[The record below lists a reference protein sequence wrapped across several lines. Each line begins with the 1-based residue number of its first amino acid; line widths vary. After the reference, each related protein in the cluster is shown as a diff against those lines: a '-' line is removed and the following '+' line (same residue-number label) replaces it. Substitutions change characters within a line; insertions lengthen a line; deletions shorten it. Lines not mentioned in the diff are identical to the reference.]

1 MKLMIVESPGKIA
14 KLKPI
19 LGAGWDVATSVGH
32 IRDLPLKGV
41 GVEAPDFKPKYE
53 LTERGKEV
61 VAKLKAKVERADVV
75 YLATDPDREGESIS
89 WHLQQ
94 VLKLKNPKRVTFN
107 EVTPKTVQAALEN
120 PRTIDGKLVG
130 AQEARRVLDR
140 LVGYLVSPKLS
151 DLAMSTLSA
160 GRVQSV
166 AVRLVVERDEEIEA
180 FKPVDHFGVELI
192 FAEAK
197 TGEKWTAQWDTKQ
210 GFATEEA
217 PYVLDQ
223 QLAEQVASLKNLT
236 VLDCKEGEAQ
246 RNPPPPFITSTL
258 QQAGSVTLRL
268 DPKATMEVA
277 QKLFEGGHITYHRTD
292 NPNISAESLPDL
304 ARAASAYGLKPIG
317 KQRMF
322 KISDDAQAGH
332 PAITPSHWEIEEAG
346 DTPEQQALYKLIRLR
361 AIACQ
366 LPAARYAVRTVVLQG
381 QQDDIAGGQPVI
393 FTAKG
398 RKLTDAGWLQLVA
411 RDEAEEESEDQDAD
425 SSNPIPALQTGDPIQ
440 ASAGELQRKR
450 TKAPP
455 RYTMATLV
463 QKLEREGIG
472 RPATYAAITD
482 NIESREYVKQ
492 TGRFIASTETGRL
505 VVNALRGKFDF
516 MQLDFTRQ
524 VEKELDRIANGA
536 EKYTPVVT
544 RFHARL
550 QQELQAIINEIPTHP
565 CPACG
570 SDMRR
575 MKGAHGYFW
584 GCTSYPDCKEIR
596 PDDGGKP
603 GAKGPTAQ
611 LSSEFHCEECGKP
624 LVHRS
629 KKGKGAF
636 DFWGCSGYREG
647 CKAIYENKGGR
658 PVFKKGGPA

>member
-1 MKLMIVESPGKIA
+1 MKLMIVESPGKIE
-14 KLKPI
+14 KLKSI
-19 LGAGWDVATSVGH
+19 LGAGWDVAASLGH
-32 IRDLPLKGV
+32 IRDLPVKGI
-41 GVEAPDFKPKYE
+41 GVEAPEFKPKYE
-53 LTERGKEV
+53 FTERGGEV
-61 VAKLKAKVERADVV
+61 VSRLKKKVERADEV

-94 VLKLKNPKRVTFN
+94 ALKLKNPKRVTFN
-107 EVTPKTVQAALEN
+107 EVTPETVRAAIAK

-140 LVGYLVSPKLS
+140 LVGYMVSPKLS

-180 FKPVDHFGVELI
+180 FEPVDHFGVELI
-192 FAEAK
+192 FADAK
-197 TGEKWTAQWDTKQ
+197 TGEKWMAQWDTRE
-210 GFATEEA
+210 GFTTEDS
-217 PYVLDQ
+217 PYVLNQ
-223 QLAEQVASLKNLT
+223 QLAEEVAGLRQLT
-236 VLDCKEGEAQ
+236 VVSCKESEAS

-268 DPKATMEVA
+268 NPKATMELA
-277 QKLFEGGHITYHRTD
+277 QKLFDGGHITYHRTD

-304 ARAASAYGLKPIG
+304 TKAAAMYGLKLVA

-322 KISDDAQAGH
+322 KASEDAQAGH
-332 PAITPSHWEIEEAG
+332 PATTPTHWEVEEAG
-346 DTPEQQALYKLIRLR
+346 DTPEEKTLYKLIRLR
-361 AIACQ
+361 AIASQ
-366 LPAARYAVRTVVLQG
+366 LPAARYAARTATIQG
-381 QQDDIAGGQPVI
+381 RQDDAAEGRPITLV
-393 FTAKG
+393 AKG
-398 RKLTDAGWLQLVA
+398 RKLIDPGWLQLVA
-411 RDEAEEESEDQDAD
+411 RDEAEEEEQQGAEPN
-425 SSNPIPALQTGDPIQ
+425 NPIPALEAGQTIRAD
-440 ASAGELQRKR
+440 SGELQRKR

-463 QKLEREGIG
+463 SKLEREGIG

-482 NIESREYVKQ
+482 NIESRGYIRQE
-492 TGRFIASTETGRL
+492 GRFVAATDTGHL
-505 VVNALRGKFDF
+505 IVKALRGKFDF

-524 VEKELDRIANGA
+524 AEKELDRIANGT
-536 EKYTPVVT
+536 EKYTPVVA
-544 RFHARL
+544 RFHERL
-550 QQELQAIINEIPTHP
+550 TEELQAIIKEIPTYP
-565 CPACG
+565 CLACG

-575 MKGAHGYFW
+575 MKGKQGFFW
-584 GCTSYPDCKEIR
+584 GCTSYPSCKEIR
-596 PDDGGKP
+596 PDDNGKP

-611 LSSEFHCEECGKP
+611 LSSDYHCEECGKP

-647 CKAIYENKGGR
+647 CTAIYENKGGR
-658 PVFKKGGPA
+658 PVFKKGGPT